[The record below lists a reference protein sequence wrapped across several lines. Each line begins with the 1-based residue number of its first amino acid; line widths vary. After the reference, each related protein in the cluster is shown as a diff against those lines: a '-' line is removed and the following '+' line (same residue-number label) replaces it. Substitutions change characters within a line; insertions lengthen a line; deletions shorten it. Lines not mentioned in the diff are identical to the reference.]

1 VEQVASGEGVRGIK
15 SHPEREDQE
24 IQSLRELRIFQWT
37 FGSEKRRGD
46 AMVWGKKKNVIGLDI
61 GSSSIKLV
69 ELREDKNGFRLQ
81 NLAVSSLAPEA
92 IVDGAL
98 MDSVTIVDTIKD
110 LVTSVTKTKEVVTS
124 VSGHSVIV
132 KKITLPFM
140 TETELEESIQ
150 WEAERHIPFDINDVN
165 IDFQILGSGSDN
177 PDMMDVVLVAA
188 KKDII
193 NDYVSVI
200 MEAGLNPVVVDIDA
214 FALENMLGINY
225 DIEKD
230 EIVAIA
236 NVGASV
242 TNINIIKDNTSA
254 FTRDIFKGGNQ
265 ITEEIQRQLHV
276 DYEEAEKVKVG
287 ERGDSKAQ
295 GVVQEVLKTAS
306 ESLAM
311 EIGNSLDFFQ
321 STSTYQKIS
330 KLYLSGGGSKIKDF
344 DIILQ
349 QQIGIPVEIANPF
362 RKIEYS
368 EKSFDLEY
376 LRDIGPVMAV
386 GVGLASRKVG
396 EK

>member
-1 VEQVASGEGVRGIK
+1 MA
-15 SHPEREDQE
+15 
-24 IQSLRELRIFQWT
+24 
-37 FGSEKRRGD
+37 
-46 AMVWGKKKNVIGLDI
+46 WGKKKNVIGLDI
-61 GSSSIKLV
+61 GSSSIKVV
-69 ELREDKNGFRLQ
+69 ELREAKDGFKLQ
-81 NLAVSSLAPEA
+81 HLGISPLPPEA

-98 MDSVTIVDTIKD
+98 MDSVTIIDTIRD
-110 LVTSVTKTKEVVTS
+110 LVTSTSKTRDVVTS

-165 IDFQILGSGSDN
+165 IDFQILGYGSEN
-177 PDMMDVVLVAA
+177 PDLMEVILVAA

-200 MEAGLNPVVVDIDA
+200 MEAGLNPVVMDIEA

-225 DIEKD
+225 EIEKD
-230 EIVAIA
+230 DIVAIA
-236 NVGASV
+236 NLGASV
-242 TNINIIKDNTSA
+242 TNINILKDNLSA

-276 DYEEAEKVKVG
+276 DYEEAEKIKVG
-287 ERGDSKAQ
+287 QKGEGPSQ
-295 GVVQEVLKTAS
+295 SVVENVLRSAS
-306 ESLAM
+306 ESLAV

-321 STSTYQKIS
+321 SSTTSQKIS
-330 KLYLSGGGSKIKDF
+330 KLYVSGGGSKIKDF

-362 RKIEYS
+362 KRIEYN
-368 EKSFDLEY
+368 EKNFDPEY
-376 LRDIGPVMAV
+376 LREIGPVMAV

-396 EK
+396 DR

>member
-1 VEQVASGEGVRGIK
+1 MA
-15 SHPEREDQE
+15 
-24 IQSLRELRIFQWT
+24 
-37 FGSEKRRGD
+37 
-46 AMVWGKKKNVIGLDI
+46 WGKKKNVIGLDI
-61 GSSSIKLV
+61 GSSSIKIV
-69 ELREDKNGFRLQ
+69 ELRETKDGFKLQ
-81 NLAVSSLAPEA
+81 HLGISPLPPEA

-98 MDSVTIVDTIKD
+98 MDSVTIIDTIRD
-110 LVTSVTKTKEVVTS
+110 LVTSTSKTRDVVTS

-165 IDFQILGSGSDN
+165 IDFQILGYRSEN
-177 PDMMDVVLVAA
+177 PDLMDVILVAA

-200 MEAGLNPVVVDIDA
+200 MEAGLNPVVMDIEA

-225 DIEKD
+225 EIEKD
-230 EIVAIA
+230 DIVAIA
-236 NVGASV
+236 NLGATV
-242 TNINIIKDNTSA
+242 TNINILKDNLSA

-276 DYEEAEKVKVG
+276 DYEEAEKIKVG
-287 ERGDSKAQ
+287 QKGEGASQ
-295 GVVQEVLKTAS
+295 SVVENALRSAS
-306 ESLAM
+306 ESLAV

-321 STSTYQKIS
+321 SSTTSQKVS
-330 KLYLSGGGSKIKDF
+330 KLYLRGGGSKIKDF

-362 RKIEYS
+362 KRIEYN
-368 EKSFDLEY
+368 EKSFDPEY
-376 LRDIGPVMAV
+376 LREIGSVMAV

-396 EK
+396 DR

>member
-1 VEQVASGEGVRGIK
+1 MA
-15 SHPEREDQE
+15 
-24 IQSLRELRIFQWT
+24 
-37 FGSEKRRGD
+37 
-46 AMVWGKKKNVIGLDI
+46 WGKKKNVIGLDI
-61 GSSSIKLV
+61 GSSSIKIV
-69 ELREDKNGFRLQ
+69 ELRETKDGFKLQ
-81 NLAVSSLAPEA
+81 HLGISPLPPEA

-98 MDSVTIVDTIKD
+98 MDSVTIIDTIRD
-110 LVTSVTKTKEVVTS
+110 LVTSTSKTRDVVTS

-165 IDFQILGSGSDN
+165 IDFQILGYRSEN
-177 PDMMDVVLVAA
+177 PDLMDVILVAA

-200 MEAGLNPVVVDIDA
+200 MEAGLNPVVMDIEA

-225 DIEKD
+225 EIEKD
-230 EIVAIA
+230 DIVAIA
-236 NVGASV
+236 NLGATV
-242 TNINIIKDNTSA
+242 TNINILKDNLSA

-276 DYEEAEKVKVG
+276 DYEEAEKIKVG
-287 ERGDSKAQ
+287 QKGEGASQ
-295 GVVQEVLKTAS
+295 SVVENALRSAS
-306 ESLAM
+306 ESLAV

-321 STSTYQKIS
+321 SSTTSQKVS

-362 RKIEYS
+362 KRIEYN
-368 EKSFDLEY
+368 EKSFDPEY
-376 LRDIGPVMAV
+376 LREIGSVMAV

-396 EK
+396 DR